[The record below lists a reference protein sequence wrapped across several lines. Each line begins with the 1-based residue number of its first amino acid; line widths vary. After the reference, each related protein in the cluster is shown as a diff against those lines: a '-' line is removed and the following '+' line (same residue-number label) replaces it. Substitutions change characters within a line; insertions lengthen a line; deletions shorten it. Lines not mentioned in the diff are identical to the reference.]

1 MEHSYENMCSLQSL
15 HHQHAHMISDGRA
28 TGQS

>member
-1 MEHSYENMCSLQSL
+1 MNIHIRTCVQCL
-15 HHQHAHMISDGRA
+15 HYQHAHMILDGRA